1 MSSPM
6 SATGGFGGGR
16 VFLVRRQ
23 CHSCGACGKHHSYNC
38 CHVLMAARPAGCRTS
53 WGWQL
58 MVCFVCTAC
67 SFVCP
72 AHHSGLSGQGRPHCS
87 YSSAL
92 FSRAAFHQ
100 VALYGTRSHLVDMC
114 SSSRMIP
121 AVIGVTGS

>member
-67 SFVCP
+67 CFVSRHTTVACQ
-72 AHHSGLSGQGRPHCS
+72 ARAGHTAAIQVHCS
-87 YSSAL
+87 AVPHSTRWRFMGHAL
-92 FSRAAFHQ
+92 ISW
-100 VALYGTRSHLVDMC
+100 T
-114 SSSRMIP
+114 
-121 AVIGVTGS
+121 